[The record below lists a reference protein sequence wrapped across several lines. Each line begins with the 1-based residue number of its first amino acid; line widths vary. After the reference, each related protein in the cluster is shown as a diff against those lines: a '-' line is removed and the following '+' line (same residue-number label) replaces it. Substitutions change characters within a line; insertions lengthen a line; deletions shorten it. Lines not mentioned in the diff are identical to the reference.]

1 MRLLND
7 CDCGR
12 TGTAVLS
19 QNLRYSYMAVRN
31 VMGLWEK
38 RVFKGRHFDASL
50 ILLCVRWYLSYGLS
64 LRNLEEMIA
73 ERGISVD
80 HSTIHRWVLRYAP
93 KLLSNFNRRKRPVSG
108 RWHMDET
115 YIKVKGQWMYLYRA
129 IDKAGATVDF
139 MFSAK
144 RNLKDARRFF
154 RRAYKRHG
162 LPSQVTIDGS
172 QTNLEA
178 ARRCHGEVRLRTRS
192 WVKPVII
199 RQSQYMNN
207 RIEQDHR
214 RIKRR
219 TRPMLG
225 FKAMASAA
233 IILEGIELIHMM
245 RKNQMVWPAQTR
257 NDGRNRSV
265 AQQFEALAA

>member
-1 MRLLND
+1 M
-7 CDCGR
+7 
-12 TGTAVLS
+12 
-19 QNLRYSYMAVRN
+19 
-31 VMGLWEK
+31 
-38 RVFKGRHFDASL
+38 FKGCHFDASL

-93 KLLSNFNRRKRPVSG
+93 KLRTNFNRCKQPVSDKG
-108 RWHMDET
+108 HMDET

-144 RNLKDARRFF
+144 RNLKGARRFC

-178 ARRCHGEVRLRTRS
+178 ARRCHGEVRLRARS
-192 WVKPVII
+192 RAKPVII

-207 RIEQDHR
+207 CIEQDHR

-219 TRPMLG
+219 MV
-225 FKAMASAA
+225 SAA
-233 IILEGIELIHMM
+233 IILEGIELIHII
-245 RKNQMVWPAQTR
+245 RKNQMGWPTQTR
-257 NDGRNRSV
+257 TDGRNLSV

>member
-1 MRLLND
+1 
-7 CDCGR
+7 
-12 TGTAVLS
+12 
-19 QNLRYSYMAVRN
+19 MAVRN

-115 YIKVKGQWMYLYRA
+115 YIRVKGQWMYLYRA

-172 QTNLEA
+172 QTNL
-178 ARRCHGEVRLRTRS
+178 
-192 WVKPVII
+192 KP
-199 RQSQYMNN
+199 
-207 RIEQDHR
+207 
-214 RIKRR
+214 
-219 TRPMLG
+219 PG
-225 FKAMASAA
+225 AAMARS
-233 IILEGIELIHMM
+233 GC
-245 RKNQMVWPAQTR
+245 
-257 NDGRNRSV
+257 GRDPGSSR
-265 AQQFEALAA
+265 